1 MMKWFITCLIIIF
14 FGLGLLIGMYSGLSY
29 HFVND
34 QITEWHRANLL
45 IIYDVK
51 EEDDGRSEF

>member
-1 MMKWFITCLIIIF
+1 MSKTMKWFVGCAVIIF

-34 QITEWHRANLL
+34 QITEWHRSNLL

-51 EEDDGRSEF
+51 E